1 MKIKICGMREPQ
13 NIKDVAALQPDYMG
27 YIFYARSPRFAGK
40 VTNHET
46 LLTKTDNSIK
56 TAVFVDE
63 QIPEICRV
71 QRIYQFGAVQLH
83 GNETSEFCKNLRD
96 QLPSG
101 VQIFRAFGMADEF
114 DFSKLITFQPFV
126 DFFLFD
132 TSTIEKGGSGKT
144 FDWAILKNYHLD
156 TPYWLSGGIGIE
168 EIEQVLKTGFLSDTL
183 YGIDLNSRLET
194 EPGHKDI
201 SKVASIMKF
210 RDACLNNE

>member
-1 MKIKICGMREPQ
+1 M
-13 NIKDVAALQPDYMG
+13 
-27 YIFYARSPRFAGK
+27 
-40 VTNHET
+40 
-46 LLTKTDNSIK
+46 
-56 TAVFVDE
+56 
-63 QIPEICRV
+63 

-101 VQIFRAFGMADEF
+101 VQIFKAFGMADEF

>member
-1 MKIKICGMREPQ
+1 MLEPQ
-13 NIKDVAALQPDYMG
+13 NIIDVAGLQPDYMG

-40 VTNHET
+40 VTNQES
-46 LLTKTDNSIK
+46 LLTKTGNSIK

-63 QIPEICRV
+63 QISEICRV
-71 QRIYQFGAVQLH
+71 QRLYKFGAVQLH
-83 GNETSEFCKNLRD
+83 GNETPEFCKSLREL
-96 QLPSG
+96 LPPG
-101 VQIFRAFGMADEF
+101 VEIFKAFGMADEF
-114 DFSKLITFQPFV
+114 DFSRLIAYQPFV

-144 FDWAILKNYHLD
+144 FDWAMLKNYHLD

-168 EIEQVLKTGFLSDTL
+168 EIERVLKTGFLSDTL

-201 SKVASIMKF
+201 AKVASIMKL
-210 RDACLNNE
+210 RDDCLKINDLRDSK